1 MGKLQ
6 FNNDKTLKL
15 QNVLTGKIDLENQD
29 MDFAIIV
36 EKMQSYIKV
45 KGATQIGPLIQRT
58 RTFINDDEELDME
71 IILMLQCNN
80 FIHSV
85 EKPYTMESLVH
96 VTDCMYCRYMGP
108 EEQLKIAYDKI
119 NVEAFENDIDLAGE
133 SYTVFVDSN
142 EEEGTIVADVFMPKK
157 KEG

>member
-6 FNNDKTLKL
+6 FNMDKTLKL

-85 EKPYTMESLVH
+85 EKPYTMESLVR

-142 EEEGTIVADVFMPKK
+142 EEEGTIVADVFMQKK

>member
-6 FNNDKTLKL
+6 FNMDKTLKL

-85 EKPYTMESLVH
+85 EKPYTMESLVR

>member
-6 FNNDKTLKL
+6 FNTSKTIKL

-45 KGATQIGPLIQRT
+45 KGAMQIGPLIQHT
-58 RTFINDDEELDME
+58 RTFVNDDEEIDME

-85 EKPYTMESLVH
+85 EKPYTMESV
-96 VTDCMYCRYMGP
+96 VRVPDCMYCRYMGP

-119 NVEAFENDIDLAGE
+119 NVEAFENDIELEGE
-133 SYTVFVDSN
+133 SYTVFVDEN
-142 EEEGTIVADVFMPKK
+142 EEEGTITADVFMPKK
-157 KEG
+157 KGE